1 MSNRR
6 RPGEGS
12 IRQRADGCFEVRFST
27 GLDLATGKYR
37 RISKTVQT
45 SEEAVQLLTT
55 LRNQNAASRLKPS
68 AWTVENWYRH
78 WLHTYAQD
86 AVKRSTYVS
95 YEAYLN
101 NHFGPA
107 IGKLKL
113 KDITPSL
120 LQNFYHEKVAG
131 GLSQKTVMNMN
142 LCLHKCLS
150 QAEMEGFL
158 LSNPAAKL
166 NLRRGE
172 KPEILVLTRAQQ
184 RLLMEKSRNC
194 RYGVFI
200 RLVLATGLRMG
211 ELLALQWKDIDLEQ
225 STLYV
230 RRTLN
235 RLKSYKDEGPKTEI
249 VFGTPKSQNSRRS
262 IPLLPAVVADLKAWQ
277 KIQDADRLALGS
289 GYAKTDMVV
298 TNEAG
303 GYIEQTVF
311 RGYYTALLQ
320 DAGLPHFTFHALR
333 HTFATRALEQ
343 GMDPKTLSAILGHYS
358 VAFTLDTYAHV
369 LNEHKHKAI
378 SLMANLYL

>member
-1 MSNRR
+1 M
-6 RPGEGS
+6 PE
-12 IRQRADGCFEVRFST
+12 
-27 GLDLATGKYR
+27 
-37 RISKTVQT
+37 KTVTRIDFPSKPTMQKA
-45 SEEAVQLLTT
+45 AVPNK
-55 LRNQNAASRLKPS
+55 RVAAYARVSTAKD
-68 AWTVENWYRH
+68 AQENSLQSQQEYYERYIKGHPGWDFAGV
-78 WLHTYAQD
+78 YAD
-86 AVKRSTYVS
+86 DGISDLS
-95 YEAYLN
+95 
-101 NHFGPA
+101 

-298 TNEAG
+298 TNEVG